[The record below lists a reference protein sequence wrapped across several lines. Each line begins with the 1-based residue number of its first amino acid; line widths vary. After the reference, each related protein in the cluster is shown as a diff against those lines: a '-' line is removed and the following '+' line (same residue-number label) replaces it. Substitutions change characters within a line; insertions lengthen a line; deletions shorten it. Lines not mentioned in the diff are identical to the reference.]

1 MKNHWHMFNPDPN
14 KVRELSQ
21 TLNCHPVTASV
32 LINRDIHTIQAAT
45 DFLSTSLNNI
55 RSPFSLKDMNVAV
68 NRIHHAITGNE
79 KILIFGDYDVDGI
92 TATVILLNFL
102 RYTGA
107 DVSYYIPHRV
117 NEGYSIQ
124 PGHIFRYAR
133 PHKIDLIITAD
144 CGSGSHQAV
153 AAAKTSGID
162 IIITDH
168 HTITEDIPPALA
180 VINPKRRDC
189 QAGLQHL
196 AGVGVAFFLLICLRA
211 HLRERGFWR
220 KGSEP
225 NLKNYC
231 DLVALGTVADMVPLI
246 EENRILCKTG
256 LTLIPAGQ
264 RPGLAALL
272 KASAIHSDF
281 PDADDIAFRLA
292 PRLNAAGRMD
302 HAARAVELLTT
313 NDMDSAEKTAH
324 TLNLLNQKRRQIE
337 REIFIDIQRSL
348 ENNASIRQRRSLVLS
363 GHGWHAGVLGIVAS
377 QMVNAHFRPVVL
389 ITTRDGMGIGSGRSV
404 AGLDLYKAL
413 ASCKSY
419 LETFGG
425 HSMAAGLKIREEN
438 IADFQNAFESVIRR
452 ISQLEDF
459 TPTLKIDAKLDLYT
473 ISDTLVNELEALM
486 PFGTGNPEPLFM
498 TADVT
503 VVSSKIVGKN
513 HRRMIL
519 RQLSAPDTPVF
530 QAIQFNVDS
539 RVSNKQKFSQMVFK
553 LRWNRW
559 KGDKTAQLV
568 VEDLQ

>member
-1 MKNHWHMFNPDPN
+1 MKNHWHMFDSDPE

-21 TLNCHPVTASV
+21 KLSCHPITASV

-45 DFLSTSLNNI
+45 DFLSNSLNNI
-55 RSPFSLKDMNVAV
+55 RSPFSLKDMDVAI
-68 NRIHHAITGNE
+68 NRIYKAITAQE

-102 RYTGA
+102 RYAGA

-117 NEGYSIQ
+117 TEGYGIQ
-124 PGHIFRYAR
+124 PEHISRYAR

-144 CGSGSHQAV
+144 CGSGCHQAV
-153 AAAKTSGID
+153 AAAKRSGID
-162 IIITDH
+162 MIITDH
-168 HTITEDIPPALA
+168 HTITENNPPALA

-189 QAGLQHL
+189 SAGLQNL
-196 AGVGVAFFLLICLRA
+196 AGVGVAFFLLICLRT
-211 HLRERGFWR
+211 HLREKRFWQER
-220 KGSEP
+220 PEP

-256 LTLIPAGQ
+256 LKLIHAG
-264 RPGLAALL
+264 RSPGLTALL
-272 KASAIHSDF
+272 KASAIHNDF
-281 PDADDIAFRLA
+281 LDADDIAFRLA

-302 HAARAVELLTT
+302 HAARAVELLTAK
-313 NDMDSAEKTAH
+313 DMDIAGKTAH

-337 REIFIDIQRSL
+337 QGIFADIQRFI
-348 ENNASIRQRRSLVLS
+348 ENNSSLLRRRSVVLS
-363 GHGWHAGVLGIVAS
+363 DQGWHAGVLGIVAS
-377 QMVNAHFRPVVL
+377 QIVNAYYRPVVL
-389 ITTRDGMGIGSGRSV
+389 ITTRNGIGTGSGRSV
-404 AGLDLYKAL
+404 AGLNLYDAL
-413 ASCKSY
+413 ASCKPY

-452 ISQLEDF
+452 ISQPEDLR
-459 TPTLKIDAKLDLYT
+459 PTLQIDYELDFDT

-486 PFGTGNPEPLFM
+486 PFGAGNPEPLFM
-498 TADVT
+498 TANVT
-503 VVSSKIVGKN
+503 VVSSKIVGKS

-519 RQLSAPDTPVF
+519 RQSSAPNTPVF

-539 RVSNKQKFSQMVFK
+539 RVSNKQNFSQIAFK

-559 KGDKTAQLV
+559 KDRKTVQLM
-568 VEDLQ
+568 VEDLR

>member
-1 MKNHWHMFNPDPN
+1 MKTHWHVFDPDPD
-14 KVRELSQ
+14 KVKELSQ
-21 TLNCHPVTASV
+21 KLSCHPVTASV

-55 RSPFSLKDMNVAV
+55 RSPFSLKDMDLAV
-68 NRIHHAITGNE
+68 NRIYQAITGNE

-102 RYTGA
+102 RSAGA

-117 NEGYSIQ
+117 TEGYSIQ
-124 PGHIFRYAR
+124 PGHISRYAR

-153 AAAKTSGID
+153 AAANRSGID
-162 IIITDH
+162 MIITDH
-168 HTITEDIPPALA
+168 HTITENIPPALA
-180 VINPKRRDC
+180 VINPKRPDC
-189 QAGLQHL
+189 PAGLQDL
-196 AGVGVAFFLLICLRA
+196 AGVGVAFFLLICLRT
-211 HLRERGFWR
+211 HLRGKGFWQAR
-220 KGSEP
+220 SEP

-246 EENRILCKTG
+246 EENRILSKTG
-256 LTLIPAGQ
+256 LKLIHTGR

-272 KASAIHSDF
+272 EASAIHNDF

-302 HAARAVELLTT
+302 HAARAVELLTAK
-313 NDMDSAEKTAH
+313 DIDIAAKTAH

-337 REIFIDIQRSL
+337 QGIFSEIQRFID
-348 ENNASIRQRRSLVLS
+348 NNASLRQGRSLVLS
-363 GHGWHAGVLGIVAS
+363 GQEWHAGVLGIVAS
-377 QMVNAHFRPVVL
+377 QIVNAYYRPVVL
-389 ITTRDGMGIGSGRSV
+389 ITTRDGIGMGSGRSV
-404 AGLDLYKAL
+404 AEINLYDAL
-413 ASCKSY
+413 ASCRPY

-438 IADFQNAFESVIRR
+438 ITDFQNAFESVIQRM
-452 ISQLEDF
+452 SQPEDLA
-459 TPTLKIDAKLDLYT
+459 PTLQIDSELDFST
-473 ISDTLVNELEALM
+473 ISEALVNELEALM

-498 TADVT
+498 TANVT

-519 RQLSAPDTPVF
+519 RQSSAPNTPVF

-539 RVSNKQKFSQMVFK
+539 RVSNKQNFSQIVFK

-559 KGDKTAQLV
+559 KNRKTAQLV
-568 VEDLQ
+568 VEDLR